1 MAPNAMI
8 EVTGVERTYA
18 MPGGQSCHA
27 LRGLT
32 LTLARGE
39 YVAVLGK
46 SGSGKSTLLNLVAG
60 LDRPT
65 RGSVHVAGEDLSR
78 LGENAMAAWRGAHLG
93 VVFQF
98 FQLLPTLTVSEN
110 LMLAMELVGRV
121 PPRERLARSLALLD
135 EVGLASEARKLPST
149 LSGGQQQRAAIARA
163 LANDP
168 PLLIADE
175 PTGNLDSE
183 TAADLA
189 RLFERLASEGKTLL
203 VVTHD
208 PALARDAHR
217 VVRLRDGNVLEEN
230 AVAA

>member
-1 MAPNAMI
+1 MV
-8 EVTGVERTYA
+8 ELHDVERTYA
-18 MPGGQSCHA
+18 TPGGQPCHA
-27 LRGLT
+27 LRGAT
-32 LTLARGE
+32 LTLQRGE
-39 YVAVLGK
+39 YVAILGK
-46 SGSGKSTLLNLVAG
+46 SGSGKSTLLNVVAG

-65 RGSVHVAGEDLSR
+65 SGTVRVAGEDLSR
-78 LGENAMAAWRGAHLG
+78 LGENALAAWRGAQVG

-110 LMLAMELVGRV
+110 LVLAMELVGRIAQ
-121 PPRERLARSLALLD
+121 RDRATRAMALLA
-135 EVGLASEARKLPST
+135 EVGLSNEARRLPSA
-149 LSGGQQQRAAIARA
+149 LSGGQQQRAAVARA

-189 RLFERLASEGKTLL
+189 GLFGRLVAEGKTLL

-208 PALARDAHR
+208 TALAKAAHR
-217 VVRLRDGNVLEEN
+217 VVRLRDGQVLEE
-230 AVAA
+230 AAAT